1 MYGLKYHISSLKLK
15 MNSQETLLVL
25 PTSSKN
31 AQLLFSECYFIIF
44 CFYKFRTSELN
55 LSAPYTGK
63 WKVSNLWLPA
73 KYPIIGFYLT
83 PQLILLQPWSYSSD
97 LISAWP
103 TSWTFRSRCL
113 VDFCKSSIEAI
124 VWPRTDHFPGFSF
137 DNSNDERTYGIV
149 SQEYINA
156 WK

>member
-1 MYGLKYHISSLKLK
+1 MALSIIFLVWNLKWIHRKPYWSCLHPLK
-15 MNSQETLLVL
+15 MPNCCFQSVTLSFLVFTNL
-25 PTSSKN
+25 EP
-31 AQLLFSECYFIIF
+31 
-44 CFYKFRTSELN
+44 LN
-55 LSAPYTGK
+55 LTWVPPTLHWQMKSIQSLA
-63 WKVSNLWLPA
+63 S

-137 DNSNDERTYGIV
+137 DNSNDERTYGID
-149 SQEYINA
+149 SKAKSI
-156 WK
+156 

>member
-1 MYGLKYHISSLKLK
+1 

-44 CFYKFRTSELN
+44 GFYKLRTSELN
-55 LSAPYTGK
+55 LSAPYTALA
-63 WKVSNLWLPA
+63 NE
-73 KYPIIGFYLT
+73 KYPISGFYLT
-83 PQLILLQPWSYSSD
+83 PQSILLQPWSYSSD

-137 DNSNDERTYGIV
+137 DNSNDERTYGID
-149 SQEYINA
+149 SKAKSLLCLRCLKIELRN
-156 WK
+156 K